1 MRPNRRM
8 GIGPGLCEG
17 GAPAEEAV
25 SAAWS
30 LESANLNQGHGPWA
44 RQVLACK
51 LSAMEAQQKRSRRKS
66 PKSPPDAAPA
76 APGITEQSAGC
87 APPNRPPLPL
97 TTFTFAEF
105 FAGIGLVRLA
115 LEQAGGRVLLAN
127 DIDPD
132 KAVLYRQNFSSGDLV
147 VGDIHHLGAEQLPPC
162 DVWTASFPCTDLS
175 VAGAMKGLAG
185 EHSGAFWGVMRLL
198 EKVSQ
203 KPRVVLLENV
213 PGFLVANGGEDFRT
227 AILALNQA
235 GYACDVFAIDAAWF
249 RPQSRQRLFVVAR
262 REAEP
267 QPLFGLQA
275 STLRPE
281 KLVAAL
287 HRNADLAWCVR
298 PLPTIV
304 DQQPKLT
311 DVLEDLPHGHEA
323 WWSEERVA
331 YFMNQLSARHL
342 ATAEAMIAGQTVSCA
357 TAFRRIRG
365 GRSMAELRTDGLAG
379 CLRTP
384 KGGSARQILFQ
395 AGRGERRVRLLTA
408 RECARLQGVPDWYRI
423 DVPLNQA
430 LFGFGDAV
438 CVPVLEWIAR
448 NYLLPV
454 LGR

>member
-1 MRPNRRM
+1 
-8 GIGPGLCEG
+8 
-17 GAPAEEAV
+17 
-25 SAAWS
+25 
-30 LESANLNQGHGPWA
+30 
-44 RQVLACK
+44 
-51 LSAMEAQQKRSRRKS
+51 MEAQQQKRSRTKTAISRSKN
-66 PKSPPDAAPA
+66 AADLA
-76 APGITEQSAGC
+76 ATNLASDSGDLPC
-87 APPNRPPLPL
+87 RPPLPPPA
-97 TTFTFAEF
+97 FTFAEF

-132 KAVLYRQNFSSGDLV
+132 KAVLYRQNFAADELL
-147 VGDIHHLGAEQLPPC
+147 VGDIHQLEPEQLPPC

-175 VAGAMKGLAG
+175 IAGAMKGLAG

-213 PGFLVANGGEDFRT
+213 PGFLVANGGEDFR
-227 AILALNQA
+227 AAMLALNEV
-235 GYACDVFAIDAAWF
+235 GYACDVFSIDAAWF
-249 RPQSRQRLFVVAR
+249 RPQSRQRLFVVAQR
-262 REAEP
+262 DAES

-275 STLRPE
+275 SALRPE
-281 KLVAAL
+281 KLVAAM
-287 HRNADLAWCVR
+287 HRNADLDWCVR

-304 DQQPKLT
+304 DQQPKLG
-311 DVLEDLPHGHEA
+311 DVLEDLPTGHEA
-323 WWSEERVA
+323 WWSEERVV
-331 YFMNQLSARHL
+331 YFMNQLSPRHL
-342 ATAEAMIAGQTVSCA
+342 ATAETMIAGKAVSSA

-395 AGRGERRVRLLTA
+395 AGNGERRVRLLTA